1 MYTFNRL
8 QLLLVDED
16 KNPETFIKTAVGD
29 TVKFFCQSFGGR
41 PLGEFKWY
49 IDNNQQ
55 MLTNDNHFNIGPPSS
70 MGSDYDYEENYQSTI
85 EFKIDSSLLDRL
97 KQFYHINISPSTEQ
111 FSFNINC
118 EVRQSFGD
126 LRVGQKIYS
135 GTMEINV
142 KL

>member
-16 KNPETFIKTAVGD
+16 KNPETFIKTAVGE

-55 MLTNDNHFNIGPPSS
+55 MLGQNYEGKLSLSEVLKIENI
-70 MGSDYDYEENYQSTI
+70 
-85 EFKIDSSLLDRL
+85 
-97 KQFYHINISPSTEQ
+97 
-111 FSFNINC
+111 
-118 EVRQSFGD
+118 
-126 LRVGQKIYS
+126 
-135 GTMEINV
+135 
-142 KL
+142 

>member
-1 MYTFNRL
+1 M
-8 QLLLVDED
+8 
-16 KNPETFIKTAVGD
+16 
-29 TVKFFCQSFGGR
+29 
-41 PLGEFKWY
+41 GEFKWY

-118 EVRQSFGD
+118 EVRQAFGD